1 MDVILVLMRT
11 QEFEN
16 IIVTENKARLYF
28 RKYCWQKRHIFCT
41 QCRSY
46 KIYRIAGKRY
56 RCRRCH
62 YTFHDFTGR
71 WINKLHCSFKTWLWL
86 IKLFE
91 LEISALRAAV
101 QCGISYPTALK
112 AYDLLRYS
120 ILVSSQDAQD
130 FMDGEIELDES
141 YFGGRRKGKRGRG
154 AVCKVPVFG
163 ILERNGVVRVEVV
176 KDVTVRR
183 LLEMTIRMVRR
194 GSIIYTDKFRSYD
207 ALMCCGY
214 RHLRVDHGKRFSSG
228 KVYINGL
235 EGFWSYAKQRLAK
248 FHGVSKEKFPL
259 YLKEME
265 FRYNHRNHDL
275 FDLLVQNV
283 TKLVQ
288 NRL

>member
-120 ILVSSQDAQD
+120 ILVSSQDAQW
-130 FMDGEIELDES
+130 
-141 YFGGRRKGKRGRG
+141 
-154 AVCKVPVFG
+154 
-163 ILERNGVVRVEVV
+163 
-176 KDVTVRR
+176 
-183 LLEMTIRMVRR
+183 MVRLNWTR
-194 GSIIYTDKFRSYD
+194 ATLAAD
-207 ALMCCGY
+207 A
-214 RHLRVDHGKRFSSG
+214 RASG
-228 KVYINGL
+228 VAEPPVKCL
-235 EGFWSYAKQRLAK
+235 CLAFWSETA
-248 FHGVSKEKFPL
+248 
-259 YLKEME
+259 
-265 FRYNHRNHDL
+265 
-275 FDLLVQNV
+275 
-283 TKLVQ
+283 
-288 NRL
+288 